1 VVVVIVV
8 AVIMSTTTCCCSLFF
23 TGDDDLTV
31 VHLPSCVVVP
41 HVNQLII
48 LRIEGDIG
56 LAVGVIEHPSHC
68 SMSTAMGNY
77 SCICCSAVSLLGLRL
92 LRGVKRGDS
101 SSSEGSISR
110 ISLHLWRRR
119 RTDHSMRGEESAV
132 PYSVAARDEDLDDS
146 NSGCGMGTV
155 MI

>member
-1 VVVVIVV
+1 
-8 AVIMSTTTCCCSLFF
+8 
-23 TGDDDLTV
+23 
-31 VHLPSCVVVP
+31 VVVP
-41 HVNQLII
+41 HVIQLII

-68 SMSTAMGNY
+68 SMITAMGNY
-77 SCICCSAVSLLGLRL
+77 SCICCSAVSLLRLWL
-92 LRGVKRGDS
+92 LRGVKRGDSS

-119 RTDHSMRGEESAV
+119 RTDHSMRGEESAI

-146 NSGCGMGTV
+146 KSKCGMGTV